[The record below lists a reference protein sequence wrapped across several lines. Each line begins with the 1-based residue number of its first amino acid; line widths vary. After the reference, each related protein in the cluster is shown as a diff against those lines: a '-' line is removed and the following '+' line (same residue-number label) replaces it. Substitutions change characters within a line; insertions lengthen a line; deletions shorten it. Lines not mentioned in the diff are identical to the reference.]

1 MNTSPPEHIKEEI
14 SILMLNVAPE
24 LEEDLVD
31 YLLSI
36 EQIVGFTSYTV
47 YGHGQ
52 HQGLSVA
59 EQVSGRR
66 KRSQYELIVNES
78 FIPLILAGLAEAVG
92 RDIIYWQQAVSNFGR
107 IEG

>member
-1 MNTSPPEHIKEEI
+1 MNTSTPEHTNEEI
-14 SILMLNVAPE
+14 CILMLNVAPE

-36 EQIVGFTSYTV
+36 EQIVGFSSYTV

-52 HQGLSVA
+52 QQGLSVA

-66 KRSQYELIVNES
+66 KRSQYELIVKKS
-78 FIPLILAGLAEAVG
+78 IIPLIISGLAEAVG
-92 RDIIYWQQAVSNFGR
+92 RDIIYWQQPVSNFGR
-107 IEG
+107 LE

>member
-1 MNTSPPEHIKEEI
+1 MNRSTPEYTNEGIC
-14 SILMLNVAPE
+14 ILMLNVAPA
-24 LEEDLVD
+24 LDEDLVD

-36 EQIVGFTSYTV
+36 EEIVGFTSYTV

-66 KRSQYELIVNES
+66 KRSQYELIVKVS
-78 FIPLILAGLAEAVG
+78 TISLIISGLAETVG
-92 RDIIYWQQAVSNFGR
+92 RDIVYWQQPVSNFGR
-107 IEG
+107 IE

>member
-1 MNTSPPEHIKEEI
+1 MNTSTPKHTTEEICIWLPFFPPER
-14 SILMLNVAPE
+14 
-24 LEEDLVD
+24 EDDRFD

-66 KRSQYELIVNES
+66 KRSQYELIVKKS
-78 FIPLILAGLAEAVG
+78 IIPLIISGLAEAVG
-92 RDIIYWQQAVSNFGR
+92 RDIIYWQQPVSNFGR
-107 IEG
+107 LE

>member
-1 MNTSPPEHIKEEI
+1 MNTSTHEQTAEEI
-14 SILMLNVAPE
+14 CILMLNIAPE

-36 EQIVGFTSYTV
+36 EQIVGFSSYTV

-52 HQGLSVA
+52 QHGLSVA

-66 KRSQYELIVNES
+66 KRSQYELIVNVS
-78 FIPLILAGLAEAVG
+78 TIPLILSGLAEAEG
-92 RDIIYWQQAVSNFGR
+92 RDIVYWQQPVSNFGR
-107 IEG
+107 IEY

>member
-1 MNTSPPEHIKEEI
+1 MNTSTPEHTNEEI
-14 SILMLNVAPE
+14 CILMLNVAPE
-24 LEEDLVD
+24 LEEDLVY

-66 KRSQYELIVNES
+66 KRSQYELIVKKS
-78 FIPLILAGLAEAVG
+78 IIPLIISGLAEAVG
-92 RDIIYWQQAVSNFGR
+92 RDIIYWQQPVSNFGR
-107 IEG
+107 LE

>member
-52 HQGLSVA
+52 HGLHRLLFG
-59 EQVSGRR
+59 GR
-66 KRSQYELIVNES
+66 VT
-78 FIPLILAGLAEAVG
+78 
-92 RDIIYWQQAVSNFGR
+92 
-107 IEG
+107 

>member
-1 MNTSPPEHIKEEI
+1 MNTSTHGQTTEEI
-14 SILMLNVAPE
+14 CILMLNIAPE

-36 EQIVGFTSYTV
+36 EQIVGFSSYTV

-52 HQGLSVA
+52 QQGLSVA

-66 KRSQYELIVNES
+66 KRSQYELLVS
-78 FIPLILAGLAEAVG
+78 APTIPIILSGLAEAVG
-92 RDIIYWQQAVSNFGR
+92 RGIVYWQQPVSNFGR
-107 IEG
+107 IEY